1 MSDALDAHIYLG
13 VSDITV
19 SSDTVQ
25 TIYVETQAIVL
36 PERIVVSGSTSADN
50 TTLLVTAA
58 GDVGGHI
65 CVVSDAVGLATP
77 ASTASKSPVV
87 GITSGSAVAGA
98 YATLITSGIFTEP
111 SWTWVPDSTLFV
123 GVGGVLTQ
131 TPPSTGYMHVV
142 GYAVS
147 PTTVV
152 VSIQQPI
159 LII

>member
-1 MSDALDAHIYLG
+1 VSDVLDACIYID

-19 SSDTVQ
+19 SSGTVQ

-36 PERIVVSGSTSADN
+36 PERVVVSGSTSADN

-58 GDVGGHI
+58 SDIGGHI
-65 CVVSDAVGLATP
+65 CVVSNTSGLATP
-77 ASTASKSPVV
+77 ASTTSKSPVV
-87 GITSGSAVAGA
+87 GITSGSVAHGA

-111 SWTWVPDSTLFV
+111 SWTWVSDNPLFV
-123 GVGGVLTQ
+123 GAGGVLTQ

-147 PTTVV
+147 PTTMV

-159 LII
+159 HII